1 MTGQVKIASGI
12 FYVVAAWAATLG
24 IVVDVGVGFVDLTQ
38 TSIPW
43 RDEFRALLA
52 QSDVQQLVIVLARFL
67 GGLMLASGL
76 AIGIMVFGPLRRNAR
91 WAKPVVIILSLGI
104 LVPQLIAWTS
114 LGLPGPVLWLVA
126 GLIALVG
133 GHPTYYCRAAEHTFF
148 GQFERQH
155 DLGSFGLFR
164 EGPTR

>member
-24 IVVDVGVGFVDLTQ
+24 IVVDVGVDVGVGFVDLTQ

-43 RDEFRALLA
+43 RDEFLALLA

-104 LVPQLIAWTS
+104 LVPQLVAWTS
-114 LGLPGPVLWLVA
+114 LGLPGPMLWLVA

-133 GHPTYYCRAAEHTFF
+133 GGILPTTAERPNSGTRLTR
-148 GQFERQH
+148 GEA
-155 DLGSFGLFR
+155 GS
-164 EGPTR
+164 T